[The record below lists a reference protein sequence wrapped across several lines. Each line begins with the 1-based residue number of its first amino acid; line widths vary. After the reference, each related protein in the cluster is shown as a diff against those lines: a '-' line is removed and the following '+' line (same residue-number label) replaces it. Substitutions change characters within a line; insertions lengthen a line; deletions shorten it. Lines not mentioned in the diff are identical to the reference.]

1 MAQKIIIDCDPGIDD
16 ALALAF
22 AHGDPGLEVCGI
34 TTVAGNVGLD
44 VTTANALRVRDFIG
58 MGDVPVVPG
67 STRPLLRPPLQARHV
82 HGETGLG
89 SAKLPEALSGPAP
102 GHAVDFLVDTISAAP
117 GEITLIAV
125 GPLTN
130 IALALRREPALTS
143 LVRDFV
149 IMGGSAGRGNTTPA
163 AEFNML
169 ADPEAAAIVF
179 GAGWTVT
186 MIGLDVT
193 LQTRVT
199 AAVRDRL
206 RGLGRLAGDLLLPS
220 LAGYRTIGPAD
231 EGPAGEGRAGEG
243 RADEDRADGGLADAG
258 PAVPG
263 DTSAP
268 AGLGWPDDLI
278 DPAVHDVCAVARVAS
293 PGLISCAPALVE
305 VETTGRLTSG
315 MTVTDFSAPPARHNA
330 MVGTGIHVDGFWDLV
345 LAGYQR
351 VAAGMASQ

>member
-1 MAQKIIIDCDPGIDD
+1 VAQKIIIDCDPGIDD

-67 STRPLLRPPLQARHV
+67 STRPLLRPPLHARHV
-82 HGETGLG
+82 HGDTGLG

-143 LVRDFV
+143 LVRNFV
-149 IMGGSAGRGNTTPA
+149 IMGGSAGRGNATPA

-220 LAGYRTIGPAD
+220 LAGYRTIGAAD
-231 EGPAGEGRAGEG
+231 EGPASEG
-243 RADEDRADGGLADAG
+243 RADGGLADAG

-278 DPAVHDVCAVARVAS
+278 DPAVHDVCAVARVAI

-330 MVGTGIHVDGFWDLV
+330 MVGTGIDVDGFWDLV
-345 LAGYQR
+345 LTAYQR

>member
-44 VTTANALRVRDFIG
+44 VTTANALRVRDFVG

-67 STRPLLRPPLQARHV
+67 SPRPLLRQPLHA
-82 HGETGLG
+82 
-89 SAKLPEALSGPAP
+89 AP

-117 GEITLIAV
+117 GEITLIAI

-169 ADPEAAAIVF
+169 ADPEAAVIVF

-220 LAGYRTIGPAD
+220 LAGYRTIGAAD
-231 EGPAGEGRAGEG
+231 EGPAGEG
-243 RADEDRADGGLADAG
+243 RADGGLADAG
-258 PAVPG
+258 PADAGPADGGLAAPG
-263 DTSAP
+263 DTKAP
-268 AGLGWPDDLI
+268 AGISWPDDLI
-278 DPAVHDVCAVARVAS
+278 DPAVHDVCAVARVTS

-330 MVGTGIHVDGFWDLV
+330 MVGTGIQVDGFWDLV
-345 LAGYQR
+345 LAAYQR

>member
-1 MAQKIIIDCDPGIDD
+1 MAQKIIVDCDPGIDD

-44 VTTANALRVRDFIG
+44 VTTANALRVRDFVG

-67 STRPLLRPPLQARHV
+67 STRPLLRPPLHARHV
-82 HGETGLG
+82 HGDTGLG
-89 SAKLPEALSGPAP
+89 GAKLPEALSGPAP

-117 GEITLIAV
+117 GEITLIAI

-169 ADPEAAAIVF
+169 ADPEAAVIVF

-220 LAGYRTIGPAD
+220 LAGYRTIGAAD
-231 EGPAGEGRAGEG
+231 EGPAGEG
-243 RADEDRADGGLADAG
+243 RADGGLADAG
-258 PAVPG
+258 PADAGPADGGLAAPG
-263 DTSAP
+263 DTKAP
-268 AGLGWPDDLI
+268 AGISWPDDLI
-278 DPAVHDVCAVARVAS
+278 DPAVHDVCAVARVTS

-345 LAGYQR
+345 LAAYQR

>member
-1 MAQKIIIDCDPGIDD
+1 MRRILANMFFFFQAEDGIRDR
-16 ALALAF
+16 
-22 AHGDPGLEVCGI
+22 
-34 TTVAGNVGLD
+34 D
-44 VTTANALRVRDFIG
+44 VTGVQTCAL
-58 MGDVPVVPG
+58 P
-67 STRPLLRPPLQARHV
+67 
-82 HGETGLG
+82 
-89 SAKLPEALSGPAP
+89 
-102 GHAVDFLVDTISAAP
+102 IS
-117 GEITLIAV
+117 
-125 GPLTN
+125 
-130 IALALRREPALTS
+130 
-143 LVRDFV
+143 
-149 IMGGSAGRGNTTPA
+149 
-163 AEFNML
+163 
-169 ADPEAAAIVF
+169 IVF

-193 LQTRVT
+193 RQARVT

-231 EGPAGEGRAGEG
+231 EGPAGEGRA
-243 RADEDRADGGLADAG
+243 DGGLADAGPADAG

-263 DTSAP
+263 DTRAP
-268 AGLGWPDDLI
+268 AGFG
-278 DPAVHDVCAVARVAS
+278 DPAVHDVCAVARVTS

-345 LAGYQR
+345 LAAYQR

>member
-34 TTVAGNVGLD
+34 TTVAGNAGLD

-220 LAGYRTIGPAD
+220 LAGYRAIGAAD

>member
-1 MAQKIIIDCDPGIDD
+1 VAQKIIIDCDPGIDD

-67 STRPLLRPPLQARHV
+67 SPRPLLRPPLQARHV

-149 IMGGSAGRGNTTPA
+149 IMGGSAGRGNATPA

-193 LQTRVT
+193 RQTRVT

-231 EGPAGEGRAGEG
+231 EGPAGEGPAGEGPAGEG
-243 RADEDRADGGLADAG
+243 RADGGLANAG

-263 DTSAP
+263 DTRAP
-268 AGLGWPDDLI
+268 SGIGWPDDLI
-278 DPAVHDVCAVARVAS
+278 DPAVHDVCAVARVTS

-305 VETTGRLTSG
+305 IETTGRLTSG

-345 LAGYQR
+345 LAAYQR

>member
-1 MAQKIIIDCDPGIDD
+1 MAETAAGEGSVGQKIIIDCDPGIDD

-44 VTTANALRVRDFIG
+44 LTTDNALRVRDFVG

-67 STRPLLRPPLQARHV
+67 SPRALLRPVLHAGHV
-82 HGETGLG
+82 HGSTGLG
-89 SAKLPEALSGPAP
+89 GANLPAALSGPSP
-102 GHAVDFLVDTISAAP
+102 GHAVDYLVDTISAAP
-117 GEITLIAV
+117 GEITLVAV

-130 IALALRREPALTS
+130 IALALRREPRLTS

-179 GAGWTVT
+179 SAGWTVT

-206 RGLGRLAGDLLLPS
+206 RALGPLADDLLLPS
-220 LAGYRTIGPAD
+220 LAGYRTIRPA
-231 EGPAGEGRAGEG
+231 ESGPAG
-243 RADEDRADGGLADAG
+243 
-258 PAVPG
+258 PG
-263 DTSAP
+263 DTRP
-268 AGLGWPDDLI
+268 PTELDWPGDLM
-278 DPAVHDVCAVARVAS
+278 DPAVHDVCAVAWVTR
-293 PGLISCAPALVE
+293 PELIRCVPALVE
-305 VETTGRLTSG
+305 VETAGRLTSG
-315 MTVTDFSAPPARHNA
+315 MTVTDFTAPAAKHNA
-330 MVGTGIHVDGFWDLV
+330 MVGTGIDVDGFWDLV
-345 LAGYQR
+345 LSSYQR
-351 VAAGMASQ
+351 VAAGMARL